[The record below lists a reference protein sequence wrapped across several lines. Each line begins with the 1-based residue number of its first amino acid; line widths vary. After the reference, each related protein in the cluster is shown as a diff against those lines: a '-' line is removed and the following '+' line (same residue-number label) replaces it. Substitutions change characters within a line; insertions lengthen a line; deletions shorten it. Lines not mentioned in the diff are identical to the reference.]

1 MSAPAWTNAD
11 KAADLVPLTPAEA
24 VSLTEDLFT
33 QRDVLQQGQ
42 RKLAAK
48 KEVLKGV
55 VDLVLETQEHK
66 EVEAAKERLKVAK
79 ERALDT
85 PDVLKAKA
93 DLEAAKKKL
102 GNVAV
107 HREAKALTKEVKEIE
122 TANWELRRAMI
133 EKLTGKRVQ
142 YVLPA
147 APQALPPATTPPRI
161 DTPSARSA

>member
-1 MSAPAWTNAD
+1 MKPPSWTNAD
-11 KAADLVPLTPAEA
+11 KAADAALTPGEA
-24 VSLTEDLFT
+24 VNLAQDLFT
-33 QRDVLQQGQ
+33 QRDVLQEGEANL
-42 RKLAAK
+42 RTRRNDLAR
-48 KEVLKGV
+48 V
-55 VDLVLETQEHK
+55 VDLVLETQESK
-66 EVEAAKERLKVAK
+66 DVEAAKERLEAAK
-79 ERALDT
+79 KRALDT

-102 GNVAV
+102 GTVAA
-107 HREAKALTKEVKEIE
+107 HREAKAITKEVKQIE

-147 APQALPPATTPPRI
+147 APQALPPSAVPPRI